1 LTILIPL
8 NRLNFL
14 IWTFCMVFDYL
25 AFFEKTVFDSKWP
38 TSKMSQ
44 FHKNGPIHK
53 WPNLEIAQLQKWSI
67 QKWPNCKNGPIQKW
81 SNSKMTQFK
90 YGSIQIKM
98 VIFTSKYWK
107 KVYCQRVLNFQKY
120 FKPLYS
126 TFYFRFGSK
135 KKERFGGNPKWTRRR
150 FFGSIIS
157 SWPHYIIVA
166 HLK

>member
-1 LTILIPL
+1 MTQFRNSPIAK
-8 NRLNFL
+8 
-14 IWTFCMVFDYL
+14 MVN
-25 AFFEKTVFDSKWP
+25 
-38 TSKMSQ
+38 SKM
-44 FHKNGPIHK
+44 
-53 WPNLEIAQLQKWSI
+53 AQLQKWSNSKMV
-67 QKWPNCKNGPIQKW
+67 QFKNGPIQKW
-81 SNSKMTQFK
+81 SISKMTQFK

-135 KKERFGGNPKWTRRR
+135 KNERFGGNPKWTRRR